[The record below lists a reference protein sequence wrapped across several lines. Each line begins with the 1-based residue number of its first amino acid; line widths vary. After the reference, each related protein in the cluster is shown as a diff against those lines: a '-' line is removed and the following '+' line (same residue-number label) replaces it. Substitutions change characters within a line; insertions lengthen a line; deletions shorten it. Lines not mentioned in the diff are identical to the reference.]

1 VSSPSVPREDIAA
14 TPTETD
20 LALAVREQL
29 QALGIYAR
37 SLTPEERFAREQQK
51 AVFKSIPERV
61 QPSESEYLVAEG
73 RVEDKSVRDVIR
85 NALETGLIGAGQTK
99 LEEVARALKESYAAY
114 NESNPAG
121 DKTPDELAKEYHD
134 WLVANSTGK
143 DSKIVLDYMKAL
155 NATLRKIELLG
166 LTKQELDGSKAQIF
180 GSVLRARLNI
190 DPDFLQKLV
199 EKSKSSESITD
210 SKKKATPPPHQQAS
224 VTPIETK
231 SGRAMY

>member
-1 VSSPSVPREDIAA
+1 
-14 TPTETD
+14 
-20 LALAVREQL
+20 
-29 QALGIYAR
+29 
-37 SLTPEERFAREQQK
+37 
-51 AVFKSIPERV
+51 
-61 QPSESEYLVAEG
+61 LVADA
-73 RVEDKSVRDVIR
+73 RVEDKSVRDVIS
-85 NALETGLIGAGQTK
+85 NAEKTGLIGAGQSK
-99 LEEVARALKESYAAY
+99 LEEVARALADSYKVYAD
-114 NESNPAG
+114 SNPPG

-143 DSKIVLDYMKAL
+143 DSKIVLDYLKDL
-155 NATLRKIELLG
+155 NTTLRKIKELG
-166 LTKQELDGSKAQIF
+166 LTTQELEGSKAQIF

-224 VTPIETK
+224 VTPIEIK